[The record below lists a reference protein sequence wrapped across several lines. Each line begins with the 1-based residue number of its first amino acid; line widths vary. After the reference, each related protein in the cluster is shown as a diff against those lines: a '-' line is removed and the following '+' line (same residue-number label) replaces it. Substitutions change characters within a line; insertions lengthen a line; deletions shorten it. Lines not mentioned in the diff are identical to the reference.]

1 MKISIIT
8 PNFNGGLYIENC
20 IKSVLSQGVNF
31 EHIIVDSKSTDS
43 STKIFEKYPHLKI
56 ISEKDKGMYYAIN
69 SGIKICDGEIITY
82 LNSDDRYPVDSLK
95 KVMSVF
101 KDNLVDYVYGNC
113 RLIDRFENEI
123 CVYRVPPISRN
134 LLKKIS
140 VVPWAQPSM
149 FFRRS
154 VFNSLGIFNT
164 KYLLASDYHFMKK
177 VIHSNLRG
185 VGLRNILSEFM
196 VREDALS
203 IKYTDEMKIEGIQV
217 KNDLEISDKPVIDFF
232 FNIYRKLFNFH
243 TFFKKIK

>member
-8 PNFNGGLYIENC
+8 PNFNGGKYIENC

-43 STKIFEKYPHLKI
+43 SIKIFDKYPHLKI

-69 SGIKICDGEIITY
+69 SGIEICDGDIIAY

-95 KVMSVF
+95 KVLSVF
-101 KDNLVDYVYGNC
+101 NDNLVDYVYGNC
-113 RLIDRFENEI
+113 KLIDQFENEI
-123 CVYRVPPISRN
+123 YVYKVPPISRN
-134 LLKKIS
+134 LLKKIT

-149 FFRRS
+149 FFRRC
-154 VFNSLGIFNT
+154 VFDSLGTFNV
-164 KYLLASDYHFMKK
+164 KYVLASDYHFMKK
-177 VIHSNLRG
+177 VIHSNLKG
-185 VGLRNILSEFM
+185 VGIRSVVSEFM

-203 IKYTDEMKIEGIQV
+203 AKYLGEMKLEGVQV
-217 KNDLEISDKPVIDFF
+217 KNDLKINDKLVIDFF

-243 TFFKKIK
+243 TFFKKI